1 MFDASALLNQMLGAG
16 KQAAAPGGALNQV
29 GGLLGGLLQQS
40 MSGLQQGA
48 SDIEKHTGV
57 GAKATDA
64 LKGATGKSPDDLL
77 GMAKDF
83 IGKNQ
88 LATGAAAGGLGAL
101 LLGSKGGRGLVGDA
115 AVLGGLAMIGGLAY
129 NAYNKHKAGQAT
141 AVAPQQPQLAAPP
154 ANSGFGAT
162 GDAAHDNKTAMLII
176 RAMIAAAACDGTV
189 DDVERAKLVGGLT
202 QVGLDAQAAL
212 FLDDA
217 IANPSSIDSLAKA
230 ASTPELALQVYA
242 AARVAIDPDSAVEKA
257 FLSDLASALKLDA
270 EHVASIEAQ
279 AGRAQAA

>member
-1 MFDASALLNQMLGAG
+1 MFDASQLLNQMLGAG
-16 KQAAAPGGALNQV
+16 KQAAGPGGALNQV

-40 MSGLQQGA
+40 VSGLQQGA
-48 SDIEKHTGV
+48 ADIEKSTGV
-57 GAKATDA
+57 GAKAGNA

-101 LLGSKGGRGLVGDA
+101 LLGTKGGRGAIGNV
-115 AVLGGLAMIGGLAY
+115 AVMGGLAMIGGLAY
-129 NAYNKHKAGQAT
+129 NAYNKYKAGQMT
-141 AVAPQQPQLAAPP
+141 GSAPQQAQLAAPP

-162 GDAAHDNKTAMLII
+162 GDAAQDNKTAMLII

-189 DDVERAKLVGGLT
+189 DDAERAKLMGGLA
-202 QVGLDAQAAL
+202 QAGLDAQAAM

-217 IANPSSIDSLAKA
+217 IANPSSIDSLAKQ

-242 AARVAIDPDSAVEKA
+242 AARVAIDPDSVVEKS
-257 FLSDLASALKLDA
+257 FLADLASALKLDA
-270 EHVASIEAQ
+270 EHVASIDAQ
-279 AGRAQAA
+279 ANVAKAA